1 MPRVASARRYAQAVF
16 QIARENDELDTWLD
30 DLALLAR
37 SLEDEGLARF
47 LNAPQV
53 PVPRKT
59 EVIRS
64 AVGDSVGPLAANLM
78 ALLAARNIVS
88 LLPSVADQYQALLDA
103 HQGIERA
110 EVTSAVSLTDEE
122 QHRIEGLLEDIAG
135 KQIKLTSRVEPSVL
149 GGLVA
154 RVGDRVIDGSIKT
167 RLQAMRRELVERV
180 S

>member
-1 MPRVASARRYAQAVF
+1 MPRTASARRYAQAVF
-16 QIARENDELDTWLD
+16 QIARENDELETWLD
-30 DLALLAR
+30 DLALLVR
-37 SLEDEGLARF
+37 SLEDERLVRF

-64 AVGDSVGPLAANLM
+64 TVGDSVGPLAANLM
-78 ALLAARNIVS
+78 ALLAARNIAS
-88 LLPSVADQYQALLDA
+88 LLPSLADQYQALLDA
-103 HQGIERA
+103 HRGIERA
-110 EVTSAVSLTDEE
+110 EVVSAVPLTDDERQGIEE
-122 QHRIEGLLEDIAG
+122 LLEDIAS
-135 KQIKLTSRVEPSVL
+135 KQIKLTPRVEPSVL

-154 RVGDRVIDGSIKT
+154 RVGDRVIDGSTRT